1 MESNPRFE
9 ITPDSGP
16 TIKVVGDTGEVTD
29 IINDALPKI
38 NPRYKHIGEYNVSDH
53 PNYKPS
59 QMFRDMKW
67 LLAYDKQAAKYPKRF
82 KPRNAA
88 LAHD

>member
-9 ITPDSGP
+9 IQADTGP
-16 TIKVVGDTGEVTD
+16 TIKVVGDTGEVRSEETPVV
-29 IINDALPKI
+29 NM
-38 NPRYKHIGEYNVSDH
+38 RYKHIGEYNKSTH

-59 QMFRDMKW
+59 QIFRDMKW

-82 KPRNAA
+82 KQRVSV
-88 LAHD
+88 

>member
-9 ITPDSGP
+9 IVNETGP
-16 TIKVVGDTGEVTD
+16 VIKVVGDTGEVTEVKSEET
-29 IINDALPKI
+29 PVV
-38 NPRYKHIGEYNVSDH
+38 NPRYKYLGQYNVSDH

-59 QMFRDMKW
+59 PMFRDMKW

-82 KPRNAA
+82 KQRANAA
-88 LAHD
+88 LA

>member
-9 ITPDSGP
+9 IVNDTGP
-16 TIKVVGDTGEVTD
+16 TIKVIGDTGEVSNLTEE
-29 IINDALPKI
+29 IV

-59 QMFRDMKW
+59 PIFRDMKW

-82 KPRNAA
+82 KPRNATA
-88 LAHD
+88 LAHN